1 MPTIKELA
9 NQVYNDTYTSEK
21 IRLYEDASASS
32 RNGIVG
38 DEKLTK
44 IETEAQKEAIK
55 KATIEA
61 MQTFANE
68 EASAIWKAVYEVHVH
83 QKSGIDNADTI
94 AKVISADQSWKK
106 SSGHAFEEMIKFLG
120 NAALDGTGIEILLQR
135 DLNILIKAN
144 ELNNEPRDISWLKE
158 QIKASVFDLYTVV
171 TKEDGKKY
179 CFGCIQ
185 SKTSIRDRVTR
196 DREPSL
202 QAMASYFWSTI
213 IVLDGDYLC
222 NPKFINMV
230 NGGTIEHPTNGWH
243 GMYVFSEKHTQ
254 GRIYATNLDFK
265 NFKEHAVSAAQY
277 WLSQRQWFDHD
288 WTVTE

>member
-21 IRLYEDASASS
+21 IRLYEDTSASS
-32 RNGIVG
+32 RNGVVG

-83 QKSGIDNADTI
+83 RKSGIDNADTI

-288 WTVTE
+288 WTITE

>member
-1 MPTIKELA
+1 MPTVKELA
-9 NQVYNDTYTSEK
+9 KQIYNDTYTTEK
-21 IRLYEDASASS
+21 DRLYNDAIKSS
-32 RNGIVG
+32 KKGTVS

-55 KATIEA
+55 RATVET
-61 MQTFANE
+61 MRTFTNE
-68 EASAIWKAVYEVHVH
+68 EASAIWKAVYEVHIH
-83 QKSGIDNADTI
+83 RKSGIDDADTI
-94 AKVISADQSWKK
+94 ARVISADQSWKK

-120 NAALDGTGIEILLQR
+120 TVALDGTGIEILLQR
-135 DLNILIKAN
+135 DLNTLIKAK
-144 ELNNEPRDISWLKE
+144 ELDNEPRDISWLKE
-158 QIKASVFDLYTVV
+158 QIKASVFDLYAVV
-171 TKEDGKKY
+171 TKEDGKKF

-202 QAMASYFWSTI
+202 QAMASYFWSTV

-230 NGGTIEHPTNGWH
+230 NGGTTEHPTNGWH

-254 GRIYATNLDFK
+254 GRIYATDLDFK

-277 WLSQRQWFDHD
+277 WLSQRQWFDNS
-288 WTVTE
+288 WIISK